1 MKYETSKNRLQELA
15 GLVVE
20 ADAPEAAERQEIMD
34 KVIPAVNTWL
44 DDAKTLPGFTDS
56 QRLENAIE
64 TIAIQICIDVA
75 DEFGLLSDMRTRE
88 RVRTLADKIK
98 AATSIDQAKQLMT
111 VALQAIL
118 DLANNKPAAVR
129 EDYSTMSLKSNIDQK
144 WKTADDMAGDM
155 QQWLSSVYRRG
166 YTPSQ
171 GPAIYDNVMNILS
184 NLVDNFDPSDE
195 M

>member
-34 KVIPAVNTWL
+34 KVIPAVSAWL

-88 RVRTLADKIK
+88 RVRSLADKIK
-98 AATSIDQAKQLMT
+98 AATSIDQAKQLMI

-155 QQWLSSVYRRG
+155 QQWLSGVYSSG
-166 YTPSQ
+166 GEDMYEE
-171 GPAIYDNVMNILS
+171 VMNILAQ
-184 NLVDNFDPSDE
+184 LADNFDPSDE